1 MSVKIRLTR
10 KGKKGVPYY
19 RLVVI
24 DSRVRREG
32 LPIDTI
38 GVYQPLHNPVTIKV
52 DEEKAIKWLKE
63 GAIPSTTVR
72 SIFKKQGILKKL
84 HEEQF
89 SQAKKKVKTEK
100 PVPDIFNQGIATEK
114 QEETPDIKSSEESS
128 N

>member
-32 LPIDTI
+32 LPIDMI
-38 GVYQPLHNPVTIKV
+38 GIYQPCHNPVTIKV

-72 SIFKKQGILKKL
+72 SIFQKQGILKKL
-84 HEEQF
+84 HEEKLSLF
-89 SQAKKKVKTEK
+89 KKKIKEEKIVK
-100 PVPDIFNQGIATEK
+100 EK
-114 QEETPDIKSSEESS
+114 QEDVSPIKGNEEST
-128 N
+128 

>member
-1 MSVKIRLTR
+1 
-10 KGKKGVPYY
+10 
-19 RLVVI
+19 
-24 DSRVRREG
+24 

-100 PVPDIFNQGIATEK
+100 IATEK